1 MNREF
6 AENEIIDRLRKEIER
21 FLSQSFVSPSDFVV
35 LSDTLSKRG
44 LGYVSPTTLKRVWG
58 YINDKGNLYTPSP
71 FTIRVLCNLIG
82 FKDIDDFC
90 NNSESTESM
99 EYTGQSIESYSLPS
113 DVEVTLLWNP
123 NRLCRLRHIAGS
135 RFEIT
140 VNEHSRLRVGD
151 IVECRNFTQFAPV
164 YMRIYRGNQPPF
176 TYVAGSANGVVFN
189 LRGADHTEQ

>member
-176 TYVAGSANGVVFN
+176 TYVAGYANGVVFN

>member
-1 MNREF
+1 MEREF
-6 AENEIIDRLRKEIER
+6 ADNEMLDRLRKEIER
-21 FLSQSFVSPSDFVV
+21 FLSHSFVSPSDFVV

-58 YINDKGNLYTPSP
+58 YINDKGNFYTPSP

-82 FKDIDDFC
+82 FKDIHDFC
-90 NNSESTESM
+90 NNSESIDSM

-123 NRLCRLRHIAGS
+123 NRLCRLRHIAGA
-135 RFEIT
+135 RFEVT

-164 YMRIYRGNQPPF
+164 YMRIYRDNQAPF

-189 LRGADHTEQ
+189 LRGTNRTEQ